1 MSFKQLDMCA
11 LQRNN
16 RVGEKGAV
24 ALAEV
29 LKSNSSIQ
37 ILDLVSSYFRA
48 VSSSCISGV
57 DCGAQGY
64 NRLGDAGADA
74 LGEGL
79 KLNRSLTELN
89 LVSCDGIGLWCYI
102 KMCMK
107 GFGVF

>member
-1 MSFKQLDMCA
+1 MC
-11 LQRNN
+11 
-16 RVGEKGAV
+16 
-24 ALAEV
+24 
-29 LKSNSSIQ
+29 
-37 ILDLVSSYFRA
+37 SSY
-48 VSSSCISGV
+48 ISGV
-57 DCGAQGY
+57 DRGAQGY

-102 KMCMK
+102 IYIRICIK